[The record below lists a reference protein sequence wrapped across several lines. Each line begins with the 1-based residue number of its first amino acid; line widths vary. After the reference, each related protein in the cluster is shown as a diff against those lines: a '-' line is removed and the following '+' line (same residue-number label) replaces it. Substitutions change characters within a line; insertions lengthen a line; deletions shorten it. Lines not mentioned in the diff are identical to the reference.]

1 MEPRQRPELA
11 QVIVD
16 IPHRDL
22 DRVFHYRIPDA
33 LAEEV
38 LPGREVWVAFHG
50 KLIRGW
56 VLGLEAATAETEKAF
71 ALQPVEAVNGS
82 YRLGDDLIALVPW
95 LARETLGTMAD
106 VLRLMAPP
114 GPPVR
119 PAAWVFLASRPDEE
133 TIAFWEGIDLE
144 CAGLLRRLA
153 RAPQRRMKYASL
165 TGKAIAVPPAVI
177 ERLVAAGLVVVRR
190 LLPKAVKAAIPS
202 EATQKKDSATM
213 REHAGKTAG
222 ESGMGSPSK
231 SAAGGDPAFAEPI
244 LTPDQERAVHFLTK
258 ALAEMT
264 VSGPGAAASDRRP
277 FLLHGVTG
285 SGKTE
290 VYIRAIG
297 EALAQGRQALLL
309 VPEIALTPQTERR
322 LRERFGDAV
331 ALLHSGLADA
341 ARRQEWQRIHR
352 GDADLVVGARSAVFA
367 PLPRLGLIIVDEE
380 HEPSYQQENDLK
392 YHAREAAVERAR
404 HCGAVVVFGSA
415 TPALETYA
423 QALSG
428 RFRLLQ
434 LRQRPAGGQLPP
446 VDVIDMRS
454 ELADGNKG
462 MLSRSLLA
470 AVEERLQRRQQ
481 VILYLNRRGFS
492 TFVICRECGTVV
504 TCPRCSISLVYHRQ
518 GEQLHCHYCNYRQDV
533 PQTCPHCRSRAIRYF
548 GAGTQRIEEELRAS
562 FPGVPV
568 LRMDRDVAEREG
580 IAPVL
585 DAFGRGEAP
594 ILVGTQMIAKGLD
607 FPRVTLVGVLA
618 ADASLHISDFRAAER
633 TFQLLSQVA
642 GRAGRARDPGQV
654 ILQTYCPEHYCLQAV
669 QFHDYEGFF
678 RREIELRQQ
687 LSYPPFARLARV
699 LFSGPEEPL
708 VRLAADTWAEIL
720 RDLAVAQAQIRVDT
734 EGFDVWGPA
743 PAPVAKVEN
752 RFRWLLTLRVKGD
765 RTEVLRSALSAAAR
779 DYDRRRGRP
788 VGVTISLMLNP

>member
-1 MEPRQRPELA
+1 MGANGMAAGRRQELA

-22 DRVFHYRIPDA
+22 DRVFHYRIPET
-33 LAEEV
+33 LAGEV
-38 LPGREVWVAFHG
+38 EPGREVWVAFHG
-50 KLIRGW
+50 KLTRGW
-56 VLGLEAATAETEKAF
+56 VLELEVATAELERAF

-82 YRLGDDLIALVPW
+82 YRLGHDLLALVPW
-95 LARETLGTMAD
+95 LARETLGTKAD

-119 PAAWVFLASRPDEE
+119 PAAWVLLAAKPDREA
-133 TIAFWEGIDLE
+133 IAFWEGIDPE
-144 CAGLLRRLA
+144 CADLLRRLS

-165 TGKAIAVPPAVI
+165 TGKGGGVPPAVI
-177 ERLVAAGLVVVRR
+177 DRLSDAGLVTVRQ
-190 LLPKAVKAAIPS
+190 LLPKLA
-202 EATQKKDSATM
+202 ERATM
-213 REHAGKTAG
+213 ERAREKAHQTETIA
-222 ESGMGSPSK
+222 
-231 SAAGGDPAFAEPI
+231 DPAAKPASITNSSALPPLFPEPA
-244 LTPDQERAVHFLTK
+244 LTPDQKQAVHYLTE
-258 ALAEMT
+258 ALD
-264 VSGPGAAASDRRP
+264 AAGRGGDSRP

-290 VYIRAIG
+290 VYICAIR
-297 EALAQGRQALLL
+297 EALARGRQALLL

-322 LRERFGDAV
+322 LRERFGSQV

-341 ARRQEWQRIHR
+341 ARRQEWQRIYR
-352 GDADLVVGARSAVFA
+352 GEADLVVGARSAVFA

-380 HEPSYQQENDLK
+380 HEPSYRQDNDLK
-392 YHAREAAVERAR
+392 YHARETAMERAR

-428 RFRLLQ
+428 RFQLLK

-446 VDVIDMRS
+446 VDVIDMRD
-454 ELADGNKG
+454 ELAAGNKG
-462 MLSRSLLA
+462 MLSRYLLK

-504 TCPRCSISLVYHRQ
+504 TCPHCSISLVYHRH
-518 GEQLHCHYCNYRQDV
+518 GEQLHCHYCNFRQDV
-533 PQTCPHCRSRAIRYF
+533 PERCPHCRSRAIRYF
-548 GAGTQRIEEELRAS
+548 GTGTQRIEEELRAR

-568 LRMDRDVAEREG
+568 LRMDRDVAAQEG

-642 GRAGRARDPGQV
+642 GRAGRAREPGQV
-654 ILQTYCPEHYCLQAV
+654 VLQTYCPEHYCLQAV
-669 QFHDYEGFF
+669 QLHDYEGFF

-687 LSYPPFARLARV
+687 LGYPPFARLARV

-708 VRLAADTWAEIL
+708 VRVAADTWAEIL
-720 RDLAVAQAQIRVDT
+720 RQQAGAVTMGLSSGLAQPEI
-734 EGFDVWGPA
+734 DVWGPA

-765 RTEVLRSALSAAAR
+765 RLAALRAALIAAEGE
-779 DYDRRRGRP
+779 YSRRRGRP
-788 VGVTISLMLNP
+788 AGVTISLMLNP